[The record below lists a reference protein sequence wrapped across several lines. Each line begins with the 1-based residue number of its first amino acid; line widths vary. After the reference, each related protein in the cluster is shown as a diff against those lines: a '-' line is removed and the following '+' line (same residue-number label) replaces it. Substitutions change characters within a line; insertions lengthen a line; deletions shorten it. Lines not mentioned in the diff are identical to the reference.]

1 MGKHPL
7 YTAPFPRRSCTAAPQ
22 ESWCAL
28 AYFQSAVTQEIASSL
43 TCLSSFVSLRQIW
56 LLPSPPSHFY
66 ITWFTHTHVSVP
78 SILTQLCVPSYQ
90 GMSLQAERPP
100 TKYTVFSGA
109 ALAFPSFV
117 ILEVSPTYIASTR
130 KAPSIS
136 PLRPPFFLLST
147 RINTKCLNADYRA
160 PQCSILMLGIF

>member
-1 MGKHPL
+1 MSL
-7 YTAPFPRRSCTAAPQ
+7 Y
-22 ESWCAL
+22 
-28 AYFQSAVTQEIASSL
+28 
-43 TCLSSFVSLRQIW
+43 
-56 LLPSPPSHFY
+56 
-66 ITWFTHTHVSVP
+66 
-78 SILTQLCVPSYQ
+78 ILTQLCVPSYQ

-147 RINTKCLNADYRA
+147 GINTKCLNADYRA
-160 PQCSILMLGIF
+160 PSMQHSYVRHFLECLLVGKGYCSHSKSLYLCVIGIISCLLEMLRTS